1 MSSKSPNKMPA
12 EKRARPSRAESPA
25 ARAEAA
31 PSSAWTF
38 LTNHAHVLLCLSE
51 NPELSLRDVSL
62 RVGITERSVQRI
74 VSELE
79 EDGYLLRERVG
90 RSNRYAIKR
99 AKKLRHPIESHC
111 TIGDL
116 IAMVFER

>member
-1 MSSKSPNKMPA
+1 MSPSKTPA
-12 EKRARPSRAESPA
+12 EKRSRTRVAES
-25 ARAEAA
+25 
-31 PSSAWTF
+31 SSAGPDAAASSGWTF

-99 AKKLRHPIESHC
+99 GKKLRHPIEHHC

-116 IAMVFER
+116 IDMVFER